1 MRPNETTLNLK
12 VLGLILMRIILRF
25 NDVFFVGISWAINF

>member
-12 VLGLILMRIILRF
+12 VLGLILMCIVLRF
-25 NDVFFVGISWAINF
+25 NDVFFIGISWVINF